1 MELSTFSFWTFLALP
16 FLIFHSSQVSTNTSA
31 SKNTFAITVDPSVK
45 IDELQAR
52 YFMTGDFGGLG
63 GFRVEQAGEHRIAIH
78 TEEGG
83 MAAKS
88 LKIDLYAPHCQIQ
101 TISIEDLSLSTPESE
116 FHCSPVGDTKLQ
128 GRFTRGQTTPDR
140 KMEVQIRYLGF
151 WGHKFFGI
159 TDGAVLTF
167 DIAKSSVEQDG
178 SFQADLPNFAES
190 DRLSPQLED
199 ASFWVIVRDADSGN
213 FLAELKPRT
222 SLSRD
227 GNLKIIRSYQQ
238 SIEFVADWHAA
249 SSAK

>member
-52 YFMTGDFGGLG
+52 YFMTGDFGGFG
-63 GFRVEQAGEHRIAIH
+63 GYQVDQGGENAILIH
-78 TEEGG
+78 TEVKGRPVKG
-83 MAAKS
+83 
-88 LKIDLYAPHCQIQ
+88 LKVVLYAPDCQIQ
-101 TISIEDLSLSTPESE
+101 TISVPDLSTSSREGD
-116 FHCSPVGDTKLQ
+116 FHCVPVGETKL
-128 GRFTRGQTTPDR
+128 RGKFSRDPATLDR
-140 KMEVQIRYLGF
+140 EMEVQIRYLGF

-190 DRLSPQLED
+190 DRLLPQLED